1 MSGLESYFF
10 TTSSLSFPFSNNKRS
25 RVQCTPPRRSPFD
38 TATIKRRP
46 IVIVMASP
54 SAGIQKLLQV
64 GTKIVA
70 VGRNYAAHAKELGNA
85 VPKEPVLF
93 MKPTSSYLEN
103 GGTIEI
109 PQPLESLHHEVELA
123 VVIGQKARDVPE
135 STAMDYVEGYALAL
149 DMTAREIQATA
160 KSAGL
165 PWTVAKGQDT
175 FTPIS
180 SVLSKSNVPDPDN
193 LELWLKVD
201 GEIRQKGSTKD
212 MIFKIPFLV
221 SHISS
226 IMTLFEGDVILTGTP
241 QGVGPVKIGQ
251 TITAGITDLIDV
263 HFNVEKRKRP
273 GSC

>member
-1 MSGLESYFF
+1 
-10 TTSSLSFPFSNNKRS
+10 
-25 RVQCTPPRRSPFD
+25 
-38 TATIKRRP
+38 
-46 IVIVMASP
+46 MAMD
-54 SAGIQKLLQV
+54 AACQKLLRM

-93 MKPTSSYLEN
+93 MKPTSSYLES

-109 PQPLESLHHEVELA
+109 PHPLQSLDHEVELA
-123 VVIGQKARDVPE
+123 VVMGRKARDVPE
-135 STAMDYVEGYALAL
+135 ASAMDYVAGYALAL
-149 DMTAREIQATA
+149 DMTAREIQASA

-165 PWTVAKGQDT
+165 PWTIAKGQDT

-180 SVLSKSNVPDPDN
+180 YAIAKESVPDPDN

-201 GEIRQKGSTKD
+201 DEIRQKGSTKD
-212 MIFKIPFLV
+212 MIFKLPYLV

-241 QGVGPVKIGQ
+241 KGVGPVKAGQ
-251 TITAGITDLIDV
+251 KVTAGITDLLEV
-263 HFNVEKRKRP
+263 GFNVEKRQKNV
-273 GSC
+273 

>member
-1 MSGLESYFF
+1 MSGLESYFL

-38 TATIKRRP
+38 IATIKRRP

-135 STAMDYVEGYALAL
+135 STAMDYVGGYALAL

-251 TITAGITDLIDV
+251 KITAGITDLIDV

>member
-1 MSGLESYFF
+1 M
-10 TTSSLSFPFSNNKRS
+10 
-25 RVQCTPPRRSPFD
+25 
-38 TATIKRRP
+38 
-46 IVIVMASP
+46 
-54 SAGIQKLLQV
+54 GIIGHQKLLEV

-93 MKPTSSYLEN
+93 LKPTSSYLEN

-109 PQPLESLHHEVELA
+109 PHNVDSLDHEVELA
-123 VVIGQKARDVPE
+123 VVIKRKIRDVPE
-135 STAMDYVEGYALAL
+135 PSAMNYVAGYALAL
-149 DMTAREIQATA
+149 DMTARNLQDAA

-165 PWTVAKGQDT
+165 PWCLAKGQDT

-180 SVLSKSNVPDPDN
+180 SMLLKKLVPDPDN

-212 MIFKIPFLV
+212 TMFKIPFLV
-221 SHISS
+221 SHISCM
-226 IMTLFEGDVILTGTP
+226 MTLFPGDVILTGTP
-241 QGVGPVKIGQ
+241 PGVGPVKEGQ
-251 TITAGITDLIDV
+251 TITAGITGFV
-263 HFNVEKRKRP
+263 ETQFNVGRRKKP

>member
-1 MSGLESYFF
+1 MA
-10 TTSSLSFPFSNNKRS
+10 TASNS
-25 RVQCTPPRRSPFD
+25 
-38 TATIKRRP
+38 
-46 IVIVMASP
+46 
-54 SAGIQKLLQV
+54 IQKLIEV

-93 MKPTSSYLEN
+93 LKPTSSYLEN
-103 GGTIEI
+103 GGTIEV
-109 PQPLESLHHEVELA
+109 PHPLDSLHHEVELA

-135 STAMDYVEGYALAL
+135 TTAMDYVAGYALAL
-149 DMTAREIQATA
+149 DMTAREIQASA

-180 SVLSKSNVPDPDN
+180 SILPKSAVPDPDN

-212 MIFKIPFLV
+212 MIFKIPYLI

-241 QGVGPVKIGQ
+241 QGVGPVKVGQ
-251 TITAGITDLIDV
+251 KITAGITGLLDV
-263 HFNVEKRKRP
+263 NFDVEKRRGP
-273 GSC
+273 GSI